1 MHSGPGS
8 VTFRLAIS
16 CPSHAIALDSSRIL
30 FGACGVR
37 PPHRQCRKEL
47 IDRMS
52 DNIAREPIKTELEN
66 FERVCTLFV
75 EIASRHRT
83 KLLRRADRIPACRE
97 DAEDIVQEALL
108 KALRGL
114 PHFRGDSRMETWL
127 YSIMSNAIL
136 EHLRN
141 RKNRIV
147 GQQPFIGSE
156 DDEETIFEIPD
167 LRPNPEESCADAE
180 MERLL
185 LSEIDK
191 LDSVCRLTLRACLL
205 ENIPYQT
212 VAESLC
218 IGVSAVKSRVFRGR
232 RMLQKVFFESCVE
245 NSIHHSPAVSS
256 EDL

>member
-1 MHSGPGS
+1 MSAS
-8 VTFRLAIS
+8 
-16 CPSHAIALDSSRIL
+16 IA
-30 FGACGVR
+30 V
-37 PPHRQCRKEL
+37 
-47 IDRMS
+47 
-52 DNIAREPIKTELEN
+52 EPIKSELED
-66 FERVCTLFV
+66 FERVCALFV
-75 EIASRHRT
+75 ETTSRRRT
-83 KLLRRADRIPACRE
+83 KLLRRAGRIPACRE
-97 DAEDIVQEALL
+97 EAEDIVQEAFL

-127 YSIMSNAIL
+127 YSIMTNAIL
-136 EHLRN
+136 EYLRN
-141 RKNRIV
+141 RKNRIL
-147 GQQPFIGSE
+147 GQQPSICSE

-205 ENIPYQT
+205 EDVPYQT

-232 RMLQKVFFESCVE
+232 RMLKRVFFENSIE
-245 NSIHHSPAVSS
+245 NSIHHSPAASS